1 MEEPDRRQKIK
12 TQTGDKMKVHRD
24 ESYKE
29 IKSILSGMIVPGHE
43 EGSLETIIMDG
54 LLKTGTLALRLR

>member
-1 MEEPDRRQKIK
+1 
-12 TQTGDKMKVHRD
+12 MKVHRD